1 MVYNNTETRKG
12 EHDGNGERA
21 TIKSKF
27 NDAH

>member
-27 NDAH
+27 NDTH

>member
-1 MVYNNTETRKG
+1 MVYNNAETRKG

-27 NDAH
+27 DDAY